1 MEQKQQ
7 QGNVTSPPEQAW
19 ENREFIQTW
28 DAESDRER
36 SIREMQ
42 MKTVVFMIPHP
53 REQAIRILDVGAG
66 YGALA
71 AAILADRPKASAVC
85 LDGSEEMLRLGR
97 ERNAKLGARIEFVRG
112 AMDAPE
118 WHQALSG
125 SFDAVVSARAL
136 HHLTHERRRR
146 FFRDACG
153 LVRPGGCFINSDS
166 LLASSETLRGLYRKT
181 RQRWID
187 DQTGNLAGET
197 KAPSRTRLPHGAHYN
212 GLMEDELGWLRA
224 AGFRDVDVFW
234 KFTNY
239 AVYGG
244 FKQRG

>member
-1 MEQKQQ
+1 MEQKRQAPSA
-7 QGNVTSPPEQAW
+7 VPEQAW
-19 ENREFIQTW
+19 ENRGFIESW

-53 REQAIRILDVGAG
+53 RDQAIRVLDVGAG

-71 AAILADRPKASAVC
+71 AAILADRPNASAVC
-85 LDGSEEMLRLGR
+85 LDGSEEMIKLGR
-97 ERNAKLGARIEFVRG
+97 TRNAELGARIEFVRG
-112 AMDAPE
+112 ALEAPD
-118 WHQALSG
+118 WSSVLAG

-136 HHLTHERRRR
+136 HHLTHEQRRK
-146 FFRDACG
+146 FFRDAAG
-153 LVRPGGCFINSDS
+153 LIRPGGCFINADS
-166 LLASSETLRGLYRKT
+166 LLASSEALRGLYRKT

-187 DQTGNLAGET
+187 DQSGNRAGEI
-197 KAPSRTRLPHGAHYN
+197 KAASRTRLPHGAHYN
-212 GLMEDELGWLRA
+212 GLMEDELGALRA

-244 FKQRG
+244 FKQKG